1 MTNIEFESNIIGL
14 KSPLKAFALNLTRDR
29 DDALDLVQET
39 YFRALSNQDKFHDG
53 TNLKAWLLTIMKNI
67 FINNYRKSSKRQTV
81 VDSSDNLFLIN
92 SGGAITANQAE
103 NDFVMKDLVKAINQL
118 DEEYKKPFIMHY
130 QGYKY
135 EEIAETMHLPL
146 GTVKS
151 RIFFARKQM
160 KDFLET
166 KGFDRY

>member
-1 MTNIEFESNIIGL
+1 MTNIEFESNIIQL

>member
-1 MTNIEFESNIIGL
+1 MNNSEFQTMIIQ
-14 KSPLKAFALNLTRDR
+14 LKAPLRTFALNLTRDR

-39 YFRALSNQDKFHDG
+39 YIRALTNEDKFHEG

-67 FINNYRKSSKRQTV
+67 FINNYRKSSKRNTI

-92 SGGAITANQAE
+92 SSEAITGNQAE
-103 NDFVMKDLVKAINQL
+103 NDFVMKDLAMAVNHL
-118 DEEYKKPFIMHY
+118 DNEYKKPFIMHY
-130 QGYKY
+130 NGFKY
-135 EEIAETMHLPL
+135 EEIAEEMQLPL

-160 KDFLET
+160 KDYLLS
-166 KGFDRY
+166 KGFERY

>member
-1 MTNIEFESNIIGL
+1 MTNHEFESHIIRL

-67 FINNYRKSSKRQTV
+67 FINNYRKHSKRNTL
-81 VDSSDNLFLIN
+81 VDSSDNLFLLN
-92 SGGAITANQAE
+92 SSAAITANQAE
-103 NDFVMKDLVKAINQL
+103 NDFVMKDLIKAINQL

-135 EEIAETMHLPL
+135 EEIAEVMHLPL

-160 KDFLET
+160 KDFLEN

>member
-1 MTNIEFESNIIGL
+1 MTPGEFQSMIVEL
-14 KSPLKAFALNLTRDR
+14 KSPMRAFAMNLTRDR

-39 YFRALSNQDKFHDG
+39 YFRALSNQEKFHEG

-67 FINNYRKSSKRQTV
+67 FINNYRRASKRNTI
-81 VDSSDNLFLIN
+81 VDTTDNMFLIN
-92 SGGAITANQAE
+92 SAGAITGNQAE
-103 NDFVMKDLVKAINQL
+103 NDFVMKDLMRAINQL
-118 DEEYKKPFIMHY
+118 DEDYKKPFIMHY
-130 QGYKY
+130 QGFKY
-135 EEIAETMHLPL
+135 EEIADDMQLPL

-160 KDFLET
+160 KDFLLQ

>member
-1 MTNIEFESNIIGL
+1 MTNTEFESHIIQL

-39 YFRALSNQDKFHDG
+39 YMRALSNQDKFNDG

-67 FINNYRKSSKRQTV
+67 FINNYRKASKRNTV
-81 VDSSDNLFLIN
+81 SDTSENLFLFN
-92 SGGAITANQAE
+92 SSVGAIANQAE
-103 NDFVMKDLVKAINQL
+103 NDFVMKDLIKAINQL
-118 DEEYKKPFIMHY
+118 DEDYKKPFIMHY

-135 EEIAETMHLPL
+135 EEIADVMMLPL

-160 KDFLET
+160 KDFLEN

>member
-1 MTNIEFESNIIGL
+1 MTNTEFESHIIQL

-39 YFRALSNQDKFHDG
+39 YMRALSNRDKFNDG

-67 FINNYRKSSKRQTV
+67 FINNYRKASKRNTV
-81 VDSSDNLFLIN
+81 SDTSENLFLLN
-92 SGGAITANQAE
+92 SSVGAIANQAE
-103 NDFVMKDLVKAINQL
+103 NDFVMKDLIKAINQL
-118 DEEYKKPFIMHY
+118 DEDYKKPFIMHY

-135 EEIAETMHLPL
+135 EEIADVMNLPL

-160 KDFLET
+160 KDFLEN